1 MFHEELLL
9 SILMI
14 HPVKKRGYISM
25 TKKLLSLVLA
35 LVAVVSLQLAVVP
48 EAFAA
53 KRDIPDIF
61 SVNAKKD
68 IPDIFS
74 VDAKKDIPDI
84 FSVN

>member
-1 MFHEELLL
+1 M
-9 SILMI
+9 
-14 HPVKKRGYISM
+14 K
-25 TKKLLSLVLA
+25 KKLLSLLLV
-35 LVAVVSLQLAVVP
+35 LVAMLSLQLAVVP

-53 KRDIPDIF
+53 KKDIPDIF

-84 FSVN
+84 FSTY